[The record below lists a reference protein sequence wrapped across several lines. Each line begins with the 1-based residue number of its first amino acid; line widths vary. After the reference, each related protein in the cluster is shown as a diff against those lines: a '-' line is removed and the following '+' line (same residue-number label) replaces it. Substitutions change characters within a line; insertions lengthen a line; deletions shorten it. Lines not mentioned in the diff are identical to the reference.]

1 MRWIVMLFWVMV
13 YSTMS
18 LNAQKM
24 EREFR
29 IDQTEFPEEALEFLN
44 QLDLPLKKVKW
55 FKEVQE
61 HRTSFE
67 AKIKVEKFLY
77 SIEFDSLGRLEDIEK
92 MVKFN
97 RLPPDIQSVLKQSL
111 RAQLGSYKIVKT
123 QIQFT
128 ELRSEKVV
136 LTELSVQNSSI
147 KYEIE
152 LFTKRDASKRLME
165 YLLSNRGEILSS
177 HEVIVRSSENLM
189 Y

>member
-1 MRWIVMLFWVMV
+1 MRLIVLLFWVMV
-13 YSTMS
+13 CSTMS

-29 IDQTEFPEEALEFLN
+29 IAQTDFPEEALEFLN
-44 QLDLPLKKVKW
+44 QMDLPLKKVKW
-55 FKEVQE
+55 LKEVQE
-61 HRTSFE
+61 NRTSFE
-67 AKIKVEKFLY
+67 AKIKVDKFLY
-77 SIEFDSLGRLEDIEK
+77 SIEFDSLGRLEDVEK

-111 RAQLGSYKIVKT
+111 QGQLGKYKIVKT

-128 ELRSEKVV
+128 EVNSEKAV
-136 LTELSVQNSSI
+136 LNELSAENSTI

-165 YLLSNRGEILSS
+165 YLLSNTGEILSS
-177 HEVIVRSSENLM
+177 QEVILRSSENLT